1 MKQIKE
7 RNLNKNN
14 RTLLHYAAESK
25 SDKMG
30 ELLISKGA
38 DINVKD
44 IIHQNILYL
53 FLIIIIEIK

>member
-14 RTLLHYAAESK
+14 KIPLHIAAEKDSLK
-25 SDKMG
+25 IG

-38 DINVKD
+38 DINSIDVIYQIMKN
-44 IIHQNILYL
+44 H
-53 FLIIIIEIK
+53 F

>member
-14 RTLLHYAAESK
+14 ETPLHIAAEKNSNQ
-25 SDKMG
+25 MI

-38 DINVKD
+38 NG
-44 IIHQNILYL
+44 NIK
-53 FLIIIIEIK
+53 LIIYQNMI

>member
-14 RTLLHYAAESK
+14 VTPLHKAAFNDSIKIE
-25 SDKMG
+25 

-38 DINVKD
+38 NINAID
-44 IIHQNILYL
+44 IIYQIRINH
-53 FLIIIIEIK
+53 F

>member
-14 RTLLHYAAESK
+14 KTPLHIAVEKDSI
-25 SDKMG
+25 KME

-38 DINVKD
+38 DIN
-44 IIHQNILYL
+44 
-53 FLIIIIEIK
+53 IKFFIYQITINHF

>member
-14 RTLLHYAAESK
+14 RTPLHIAAEYHS
-25 SDKMG
+25 SQIG

-38 DINVKD
+38 DINAKD
-44 IIHQNILYL
+44 IIYQNI
-53 FLIIIIEIK
+53 K